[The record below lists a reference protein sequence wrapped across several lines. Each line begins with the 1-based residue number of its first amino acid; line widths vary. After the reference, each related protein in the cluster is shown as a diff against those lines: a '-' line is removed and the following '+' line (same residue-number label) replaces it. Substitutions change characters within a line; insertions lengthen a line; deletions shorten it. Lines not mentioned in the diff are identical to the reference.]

1 MAMNA
6 TSTKATQSAF
16 CPVFVHLLG
25 TFGLPCGCQLLRALL
40 FTWGICDYI
49 TT

>member
-1 MAMNA
+1 M
-6 TSTKATQSAF
+6 AF